1 MEETGPTSLA
11 RPAASIGPNAKV
23 CGSSRPKIKT
33 TLVDKVAGKRRP
45 GNEEKKDVTII
56 L

>member
-11 RPAASIGPNAKV
+11 RPGASIGPNVKV
-23 CGSSRPKIKT
+23 CGFLPARKKP

-45 GNEEKKDVTII
+45 GNEKKRSVAAVS
-56 L
+56 